1 MPSVKTKSGRT
12 RHFPYTKEGR
22 MAASKA
28 AKKSG
33 SKVMNKKKRSGSR
46 Y

>member
-1 MPSVKTKSGRT
+1 MPAVKSKSGRT
-12 RHFPYTKEGR
+12 RHFPYTKSGE
-22 MAASKA
+22 AAAKKM

-33 SKVMNKKKRSGSR
+33 TKVMNKKKRNGK